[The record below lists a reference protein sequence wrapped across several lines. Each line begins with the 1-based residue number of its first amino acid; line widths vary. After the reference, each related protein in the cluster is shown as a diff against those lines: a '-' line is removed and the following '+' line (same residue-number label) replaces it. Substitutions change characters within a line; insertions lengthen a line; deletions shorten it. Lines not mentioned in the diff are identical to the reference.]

1 MERGGVERLMQLTW
15 RGDPDPRVVVA
26 LLRLY
31 LRRSA
36 RWAIAL
42 GCESSWPYFDVAAS
56 ACPAVRAPEG
66 EVVALKAHLAALHL
80 PERVVRACVWALRWE
95 QVRDLEEVRR
105 IALPDPFEIAAQRG
119 AP

>member
-1 MERGGVERLMQLTW
+1 M
-15 RGDPDPRVVVA
+15 
-26 LLRLY
+26 
-31 LRRSA
+31 
-36 RWAIAL
+36 
-42 GCESSWPYFDVAAS
+42 
-56 ACPAVRAPEG
+56 
-66 EVVALKAHLAALHL
+66 VALKAHLAALHL